1 MILKHGNDRHIPE
14 EDIIVQNL
22 LRYPS
27 ILVDLISEVTLPKK
41 MLKINVISYVIL
53 IHAKTNEV
61 SIQQILIDLTHR
73 AIETPRPKCLII
85 YFQGLYLENVWEK
98 MKYVWFH
105 FNFLDLS
112 VLFRLLVITI
122 LLVTHSLTII

>member
-41 MLKINVISYVIL
+41 MLRRNVISYTDRI
-53 IHAKTNEV
+53 
-61 SIQQILIDLTHR
+61 
-73 AIETPRPKCLII
+73 
-85 YFQGLYLENVWEK
+85 FQEK
-98 MKYVWFH
+98 
-105 FNFLDLS
+105 LP
-112 VLFRLLVITI
+112 
-122 LLVTHSLTII
+122 